1 MRPIIKSLFVLW
13 LALNMAAIHAAEAP
27 ENPYAKSYVS
37 KGKPAIALQPDPEG
51 PKLYRGK
58 NQVDD
63 YTRMLENGFDMV
75 GYSSFHG
82 LDVAPEKA
90 TEQAR
95 SIKADLVLVYA
106 EQKSSTPATVQIDQ
120 ARKKLRDNDS
130 ADSETASTQNN
141 NLYEYFASYWV
152 KLAPPLI
159 GVHVE
164 ADAKDESR
172 PGLRILAVV
181 KDAPAAMA
189 GLQEG
194 DVLTRIG
201 EFALDKPE
209 ALTQAAQHYAGQT
222 VDVIY
227 QRAGNEEK
235 TVMTLN
241 KRQ

>member
-1 MRPIIKSLFVLW
+1 
-13 LALNMAAIHAAEAP
+13 
-27 ENPYAKSYVS
+27 
-37 KGKPAIALQPDPEG
+37 
-51 PKLYRGK
+51 
-58 NQVDD
+58 VDD
-63 YTRMLENGFDMV
+63 YKRMLENGFDML

-95 SIKADLVLVYA
+95 NIKADLVLVYA

-120 ARKKLRDNDS
+120 ARKKLRDKSDDDTEN
-130 ADSETASTQNN
+130 SEAASTLNN

-172 PGLRILAVV
+172 SGLRVLAVV
-181 KDAPAAMA
+181 NDAPAAKA

-209 ALTQAAQHYAGQT
+209 VLTQAAQHYAGQT

-235 TVMTLN
+235 TAMTLN